1 MALRCGSDEALDT
14 FLLHREGSDT
24 PPQRLRV
31 QGTDT
36 PAQVTFTLSPVT
48 SAHEGTYRCYG
59 SHSND
64 PYLWSHPSDP
74 LQLEVSGES
83 QPSVLCPLA
92 HCLAGLLE
100 SCLGRVPRWEQL
112 CQGQHQAA
120 CPVDPATTLS
130 PGGEDSGLNPGL
142 RPQGK
147 GVLRPSHRAPKS
159 RELLQPRAPC
169 QAHPLWHWMQLVGTP
184 SFQPALN
191 VTILDV
197 AFESCLIL

>member
-64 PYLWSHPSDP
+64 TYLWSHPSDP

-92 HCLAGLLE
+92 QCFGGLGNAP
-100 SCLGRVPRWEQL
+100 GRIPGFWA

-120 CPVDPATTLS
+120 HPVDPAATTLS
-130 PGGEDSGLNPGL
+130 PGGEDSGMSP
-142 RPQGK
+142 
-147 GVLRPSHRAPKS
+147 VLRPMSCLFYSPPTEH
-159 RELLQPRAPC
+159 PRAGSC
-169 QAHPLWHWMQLVGTP
+169 CHLVIVPG
-184 SFQPALN
+184 
-191 VTILDV
+191 
-197 AFESCLIL
+197 